1 MEKIIITTE
10 ETCNLNKELLDK
22 YNIKKCD
29 VNFWVNGIEHNSK
42 TTDMTPKEFYEGM
55 RQGNDV
61 KTSQVNLQEA
71 LDFLEPYYKDGY
83 KILHIGFSSGLSG
96 TYNNFKL
103 AMENLNKKYN
113 AHNVAIDSLCASI
126 GQGLLV
132 VEVAKKLEQGV
143 TYDELVQYAE
153 NLKWDIN
160 HIFTLDDLKYLV
172 KGGRISKTSATIA
185 NVLNIKPVLHTDNNG
200 KLVNIGKV
208 FGRQLA
214 LKNLVEKMAIN
225 YKPEFKD
232 VFICE
237 ADCHDDAIRLANMV
251 EKKFNVKPVILP
263 LTYFIGCH
271 SGPGTIS
278 LFYVGN
284 KRV

>member
-10 ETCNLNKELLDK
+10 ETCNLSKELLDK

-29 VNFWVNGIEHNSK
+29 VTFWVDGVEHNSK
-42 TTDMTPKEFYEGM
+42 TTDMTPQEFYGNM
-55 RQGNDV
+55 RNGSDV

-71 LDFLEPYYKDGY
+71 KDFLEPYFQQGY
-83 KILHIGFSSGLSG
+83 RILHIGFSSGLSG

-103 AMENLNKKYN
+103 AMSELNEKYN
-113 AHNVAIDSLCASI
+113 AHNVVIDSLCASI

-132 VEVAKKLEQGV
+132 IEVAKKLEYGMA
-143 TYDELVQYAE
+143 YEKLVEYAE
-153 NLKWDIN
+153 NMKWNIN

-200 KLVNIGKV
+200 KLVSIGKV

-225 YKPEFKD
+225 YNPQFKD

-237 ADCHDDAIRLANMV
+237 ADCNSDAIKLADMV
-251 EKKFNVKPVILP
+251 EKRFGIRPIILP

-278 LFYVGN
+278 LFYVGD
-284 KRV
+284 KRI